1 MSIPLYVGFDDRE
14 AIAYAVFSHSVI
26 ENASEP
32 VEINPLAS
40 NMLNGFDGQ
49 RDGTNAFI
57 YSRFLIPALRDFAGW
72 AIFAD
77 GDMLCQADIAE
88 LWNMRDDRYAVMVV
102 KHDYKTKART
112 KYIGTN
118 MESPNMDYPGKN
130 QSSVILWNCSHPS
143 NRVLTPDRV
152 ATESGSWLHRFSWL
166 PPEQVGEIPNTWNW
180 LVNEY
185 ESNPSAKLLHYT
197 LGVPAIEHYADKDH
211 AQEWSL
217 AATRMMRCGY

>member
-1 MSIPLYVGFDDRE
+1 MSIPLYIGFDDRE
-14 AIAYAVFSHSVI
+14 AFAYSVFCQSVI
-26 ENASEP
+26 ERASEP

-40 NMLNGFDGQ
+40 NMLGGFDGQ

-57 YSRFLIPALRDFAGW
+57 YSRFLIPALRDFSGW

-88 LWNMRDDRYAVMVV
+88 LWALRDDRYAVQVAQ
-102 KHDYKTKART
+102 HDYKTKSKI

-118 MESPNMDYPGKN
+118 MESPNSDYPRKN
-130 QSSVILWNCSHPS
+130 WSSLILWNCSHPA
-143 NRVLTPDRV
+143 NRALTLDRV
-152 ATESGSWLHRFSWL
+152 SKEPGSWLHRFSWL
-166 PPEQVGEIPNTWNW
+166 SDELIGELPKDWNW

-185 ESNPSAKLLHYT
+185 EANHDAKLLHYT
-197 LGVPAIEHYADKDH
+197 LGVPAIPHYAEKDH

-217 AATRMMRCGY
+217 AAQRMMRCGY